1 MQMIELTSQ
10 LEGKRFDLYQLEETL
25 KPMGYSIGGNW
36 DYDQGSFDYKMAD
49 EPGYQFLRL
58 PFTAVEGQLDA
69 KNCVVEFRRPF
80 LLGHIYQEGLDD
92 HVNVDNSNALINQFS
107 EPVAKDGDVPNRFVK
122 IGQTLLKDI
131 EQALL

>member
-1 MQMIELTSQ
+1 MIELTSQ
-10 LEGKRFDLYQLEETL
+10 LEGKRFDLYQLEQAL

-36 DYDQGSFDYKMAD
+36 DYDQGSFDYKIAD

-80 LLGHIYQEGLDD
+80 LLGHVYQEGLDD
-92 HVNVDNSNALINQFS
+92 HVHVDNSNASFNQFS
-107 EPVAKDGDVPNRFVK
+107 EPVEKDGDVPDRFVK
-122 IGQTLLKDI
+122 IGKTLIKDV
-131 EQALL
+131 ENALL